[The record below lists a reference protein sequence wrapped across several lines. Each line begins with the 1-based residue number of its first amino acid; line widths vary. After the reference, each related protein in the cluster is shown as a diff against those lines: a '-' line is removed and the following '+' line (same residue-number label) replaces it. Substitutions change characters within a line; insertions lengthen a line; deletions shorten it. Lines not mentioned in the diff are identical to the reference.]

1 MLKRTLSVVVVLG
14 VMQVVAASR
23 AEQRLVRWLFDG
35 PIVERPSGLE
45 INPFNLGGSLKSKS
59 LHEWVESID
68 AAAKDREIAG
78 AVMIIEDP
86 SMGLAQV
93 EEITRAIQRFRA
105 KGKKVWCYFDG
116 GGNGDYALA
125 CAADHITLSENSEL
139 AVVGLHAEMTF
150 FKGLFDKIGLQMDAI
165 HIGDFKS
172 AMEPYTRTAPSEENA
187 RMINWLLDGIYERLV
202 NIIAASRKLSAEDV
216 KAAIDVAPLLSKTA
230 KERKFVDEV
239 GTFPGFKQMLR
250 KEYGKDVVVETDY
263 GKEEGLKFD
272 MSNPFAIFQMFSE
285 AMERGADGKRPGVAI
300 VYIDGPITTG
310 KSSPGML
317 GGGGTVGS
325 TTIRAALEEAR
336 ADDAVKAVVLRVDSP
351 GGSAVGSDI
360 MWDAATR
367 LAAEKPLVV
376 SMGDVAGSGGYYV
389 SIPGDVI
396 FAEETTLTAS
406 IGVVG
411 GKLVTRGLTDWAGLS
426 FTEFNRG
433 KRAALSSTNRPWS
446 DDERKWVEG
455 YMLDVYEQFK
465 GRIMKSR
472 GPRIKGELETM
483 AGGRVFTG
491 KQAKELGL
499 IDQIGG
505 LHDAI
510 LHVAGKVGLGA
521 DCPIY
526 EFPRKKD
533 LGDILKEI
541 FGEHGRDEWYISAG
555 GSRRADAHATLDS
568 LLRAA
573 LRAGGAGAMLEAAPL
588 TTAEALQRLAPRQA
602 LQLLNGLRNAV
613 LLQEERI
620 GMFMPFDLD
629 LR

>member
-1 MLKRTLSVVVVLG
+1 MLKRTLSLAVVL
-14 VMQVVAASR
+14 VVTQFVAAAR

-45 INPFNLGGSLKSKS
+45 INPFNLSGSLKSKS
-59 LHEWVESID
+59 LREWVESID
-68 AAAKDREIAG
+68 AAAKDGEIAG

-86 SMGLAQV
+86 SMGLAQI
-93 EEITRAIQRFRA
+93 EELTRAIQRFRA
-105 KGKKVWCYFDG
+105 KGKKVWCYLDG
-116 GGNGDYALA
+116 GGNGEFALA
-125 CAADHITLSENSEL
+125 CAADHVTLSENSEL
-139 AVVGLHAEMTF
+139 SVVGLRAEMMF
-150 FKGLFDKIGLQMDAI
+150 YKGLFDKIGIQMDAI

-187 RMINWLLDGIYERLV
+187 KMINWLLDGIYERLV
-202 NIIAASRKLSAEDV
+202 NIIAVGRKLSASEV
-216 KAAIDVAPLLSKTA
+216 KAAIDVAPLMSETA

-239 GTFPGFKQMLR
+239 GTFPGFKQMVR
-250 KEYGKDVVVETDY
+250 KEYGKDVAVEVDY
-263 GKEEGLKFD
+263 GKDDGLKLD

-285 AMERGADGKRPGVAI
+285 AMERGAEGRRPGVAI

-310 KSSPGML
+310 KSQPGML

-426 FTEFNRG
+426 FTEFERG
-433 KRAALSSTNRPWS
+433 KRSGLSSSNRPWTE
-446 DDERKWVEG
+446 DERKWVEG

-472 GPRIKGELETM
+472 GPRIKGELEKM

-499 IDQIGG
+499 IDEIGG

-510 LHVAGKVGLGA
+510 KHVAGKVGLES

-526 EFPRKKD
+526 EYPRKKD
-533 LGDILKEI
+533 LGDILKEL
-541 FGEHGRDEWYISAG
+541 FGEHGQDEWHIAADQA
-555 GSRRADAHATLDS
+555 GSRGSGAALER
-568 LLRAA
+568 LLRAVA
-573 LRAGGAGAMLEAAPL
+573 QVAGAGAGMDVSPLAGGALL
-588 TTAEALQRLAPRQA
+588 DRLAPRQA
-602 LQLLNGLRNAV
+602 AQFLNGLRNAA
-613 LLQEERI
+613 LLQEERV